1 MNKGCTEDSSSKPLG
16 LSVNA
21 IPFSES
27 LEGPEKEPYG
37 ICVGQKHVDGDVD
50 GHPCGA
56 RPTLW
61 FTSEVQT
68 ENKYIRKK
76 TSSTS

>member
-1 MNKGCTEDSSSKPLG
+1 MGYKESSFSGPLG
-16 LSVNA
+16 LYVNA
-21 IPFSES
+21 IPFTESIKGSE
-27 LEGPEKEPYG
+27 EEPYG
-37 ICVGQKHVDGDVD
+37 ICVGQNYVDGDVD

-68 ENKYIRKK
+68 EN
-76 TSSTS
+76 